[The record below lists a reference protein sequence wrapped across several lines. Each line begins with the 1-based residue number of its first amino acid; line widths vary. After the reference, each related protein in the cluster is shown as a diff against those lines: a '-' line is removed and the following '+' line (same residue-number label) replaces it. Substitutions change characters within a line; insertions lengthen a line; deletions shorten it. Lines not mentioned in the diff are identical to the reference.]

1 MRRSH
6 TRISESIRFIDYG
19 DVISIHE
26 QLAADMAN
34 TGDAISPVG
43 VKNDSLLHSAVGRQH
58 AGFSGALKYSSIES
72 NAATLAYGIC
82 CNHPFHNGNKRTALV
97 SMLCHLDRN
106 DRTFDIK
113 VTQDDLYELMKDIAA
128 HQFATDRRGV
138 NDRSDEEIEKISIWL
153 RKRVRRVERNERLL
167 TFREL
172 RTILQRYGFLLEN
185 LDANRI
191 DIVAVEQIR
200 DGFWFFKTTKES
212 KRRVIRIGW
221 PRDGAV
227 VGRQLLKDVREA
239 CRLTEDDGIDSRMFY
254 ASERPVDYFINS
266 YRAVLRRLAKT

>member
-1 MRRSH
+1 MRRSN
-6 TRISESIRFIDYG
+6 TRVSDTIRFIDYS

-34 TGDAISPVG
+34 TEDAISPVG
-43 VKNDSLLHSAVGRQH
+43 VKSDGLLHSAVGRQH
-58 AGFSGALKYSSIES
+58 AGFSGSLKYSSIES

-97 SMLCHLDRN
+97 SMLCHLDKN
-106 DRTFDIK
+106 DRTFDTK
-113 VTQDDLYELMKDIAA
+113 VTQDDLYNLMRDIAA
-128 HQFATDRRGV
+128 HRFATDRGGV
-138 NDRSDEEIEKISIWL
+138 KDKSDEEIEKISTWL

-185 LDANRI
+185 LDGNKI
-191 DIVAVEQIR
+191 DVIAVEQVT
-200 DGFWFFKTTKES
+200 DGFWFFKTIKES

-227 VGRQLLKDVREA
+227 VARQLLKDIREA
-239 CRLTEDDGIDSRMFY
+239 CQLTEENGIDSRMFY
-254 ASERPVDYFINS
+254 ASERPVDYFIHS
-266 YRAVLRRLAKT
+266 YRGVLRRLAKT